1 MGTDCEIFIF
11 DMGSPI
17 KIIDLAKKMIK
28 LSGFRLGKDIEIKIT
43 GLRSGE
49 KLYEELLNNAENTI
63 PTHHP
68 EIMIGKVRDY
78 KMEDIEADINS
89 LIDAPSEKDNFE
101 LVGKIK
107 KLVPEFIS
115 QNSVYGKLDKN

>member
-1 MGTDCEIFIF
+1 
-11 DMGSPI
+11 
-17 KIIDLAKKMIK
+17 
-28 LSGFRLGKDIEIKIT
+28 
-43 GLRSGE
+43 
-49 KLYEELLNNAENTI
+49 
-63 PTHHP
+63 
-68 EIMIGKVRDY
+68 MIGKVRDY

>member
-1 MGTDCEIFIF
+1 
-11 DMGSPI
+11 
-17 KIIDLAKKMIK
+17 MIK
-28 LSGFRLGKDIEIKIT
+28 LSGFKLGKDIEIKIT

>member
-1 MGTDCEIFIF
+1 MMLWTPLYSWH
-11 DMGSPI
+11 MGSPI

-28 LSGFRLGKDIEIKIT
+28 LSGLKVGKDIEIKIT

-68 EIMIGKVRDY
+68 EIMIGKVRHY
-78 KMEDIEADINS
+78 NLEDIEDDINS
-89 LIDAPSEKDNFE
+89 LVDSPSDKDNFE
-101 LVGKIK
+101 LVAKIK
-107 KLVPEFIS
+107 KIVPEFIS
-115 QNSVYGKLDKN
+115 QNSIYAKLDKN